1 MERLPEELIAYIFD
15 YVQTAHALSAAMVV
29 NHRWYMYGARNLHS
43 RLVLNLGIDL
53 AIDSPN
59 VVISLMKRLI
69 SPTLSTAHLIRHLDI
84 FGIVN
89 AEVQALII
97 NVLRHATT
105 LRSLNIHALNVCRDV
120 SPFPTEVF
128 SSMCRL
134 PNLVALNIA
143 LVPRSLPS
151 LHTSQLHALR
161 VQEPVDHATLCRLT
175 DLATGFS
182 RSIRSLELAIS
193 VDGPGT
199 AVEEMV
205 FLASALA
212 HAPLR
217 ALSVQ
222 FVLPHAGLMSWGDFE
237 VCASICLVWDG
248 RCSVTSQDA
257 ISQMGPALRG
267 LFHLRVLS
275 IVIRPDPIMT
285 TINSAILGS
294 GDSQRESQTRRLAER
309 LIADHQLDLLTRLEL
324 RWHGWKVEDGQLVAL
339 PRSELLRLPQ
349 SWIYEQY
356 GQCSGALR

>member
-237 VCASICLVWDG
+237 
-248 RCSVTSQDA
+248 DA

>member
-15 YVQTAHALSAAMVV
+15 YVQSAHALSVAMVV
-29 NHRWYMYGARNLHS
+29 NHRWYMYGARNLHY

-69 SPTLSTAHLIRHLDI
+69 SPTLSTAHLVRHLAI

-97 NVLRHATT
+97 NVLRRATT
-105 LRSLNIHALNVCRDV
+105 LRSLNVHALNVFGDV
-120 SPFPTEVF
+120 SLFPTEVF
-128 SSMCRL
+128 SSLSLL
-134 PNLVALNIA
+134 PSLAALNIT
-143 LVPRSLPS
+143 LVPRSLPR
-151 LHTSQLHALR
+151 LHTNQLHALR
-161 VQEPVDHATLCRLT
+161 VQEPVDHTTLCRLADPT
-175 DLATGFS
+175 TGFS
-182 RSIRSLELAIS
+182 KHIKSLELAIS
-193 VDGPGT
+193 VDAPGT
-199 AVEEMV
+199 AVEEMA

-212 HAPLR
+212 YAPLR

-222 FVLPHAGLMSWGDFE
+222 FVLPHAGLMSWSDFE
-237 VCASICLVWDG
+237 DVIG
-248 RCSVTSQDA
+248 
-257 ISQMGPALRG
+257 QMGPALRG
-267 LFHLRVLS
+267 LSQLSVLC

-285 TINSAILGS
+285 TVNSAILGS
-294 GDSQRESQTRRLAER
+294 GESQRELQTRRLAER
-309 LIADHQLDLLTRLEL
+309 LITDHHLDLLTRIEL

-339 PRSELLRLPQ
+339 PRSQLLRLPQ